1 MANTGSGKSGRK
13 STKSSKSGAGA
24 RRSAAAEI
32 ERLTAEKE
40 ASDDKVFALTH
51 RVATLE
57 GRERDLNELIIGHRE
72 RIAALQAERDALG
85 GQLESERR
93 ELAGLRDRERGL
105 SDELTKLSERSAALQ
120 AERETLGR
128 DLENEKGHS
137 ARFERRAGELDE
149 QLAGARDR
157 IAMLEGNREQLS
169 EELEGANQRSA
180 GLRAR
185 EAELEEEIAA
195 HKDRIAVLSDELEAE
210 RRRVGELDQRNSE
223 LASQLSGH
231 SERIA
236 ALEGGRDALHGELA
250 TARQQIAALH
260 EREREVHDRS
270 VTLHKQ
276 VARLE
281 AEGEMLNRALRE
293 ERTASSALQ
302 RQEVGVRPQLESARE
317 RIRALEAER
326 GELVK
331 TAERRERELE
341 ENVEAVQEKI
351 ARVKAHRDTLER
363 TLAKEQRSQAALEA
377 REAELASI
385 RLRIGEL
392 ETERDEL
399 AGRIGELEKERD
411 ELAGQLEGERQ
422 GLTEVRQR
430 EGALEKSL
438 AEVRER
444 EDELQRSIT
453 ESRNREDELQ
463 RSITESRNREAELR
477 ATVGGIREQV
487 STLEAQRNGLLAER
501 DALAAERDRLTTRL
515 DQLEGSRTYRIMR
528 FTWRVRK
535 RIRHPFQRQARPA
548 LAKPQKAAPK
558 KPAQLEK
565 PGAPAPPVPAAEAA
579 AEKPKLKPMPTP
591 AMRKPATPATP
602 AAAEADAPKP
612 EKAAEPQKVAEPEKV
627 GVPEAAPQPTAAPM
641 PQPPAAVTEL
651 DLERERWLAKAQA
664 PPADVRQLR
673 VAGVLDEM
681 SAACFGPD
689 CDLLRIDSEGW
700 AEALEAHEPHLLLVE
715 SAWQGNNGSWQYMV
729 ASYTHPDY
737 IGLPNLRSLIAWCRA
752 RDIPTV
758 FWNKEDPVHFERFK
772 EAAAL
777 FDYIFTSDANCIDRY
792 AALEREGTGPISALQ
807 FAAQP
812 RVHNPIGAP
821 VERSTLPVFAGA
833 YYRDR
838 HIDRQESLQM
848 LLDAAMPFGLEIYDR
863 RFGHEDKA
871 FGFPERFAERVKGA
885 LPYDEMIE
893 AYKTHRVFLNVNSVH
908 DSPTMFSRRVF
919 ELLSC
924 GTAVVSTESVGV
936 EQTLGDVVSIVE
948 TSNEATEALS
958 KLQDDE
964 YWRELTQR
972 GRRRVLGEHTYR
984 YRLAEVASTLG
995 FNVAA
1000 YTGEKVAA
1008 LALVDDVEQARR
1020 FRAVV
1025 GSISAQETR
1034 PAELLIGSH
1043 TSVAGDL
1050 QELQADGSEIRVRVV
1065 QQDPDSTR
1073 SQRYRELAALAA
1085 SPWLAIIHPAH
1096 SYGEHHITDLVLT
1109 TRFVDAD
1116 VIGNA
1121 SFETTDGSGAVDRS
1135 LEHRFVDSVHPHSV
1149 LVRRDLIARR
1159 GWPDD
1164 VGGTGASLSDWFRQG
1179 TRIYSGDAGNFR
1191 ADAALGLPGRAAAA
1205 GSERGPEG

>member
-1 MANTGSGKSGRK
+1 MANSGSGRSTGKGTRSRK
-13 STKSSKSGAGA
+13 TAGKGA
-24 RRSAAAEI
+24 RSAAAEV

-40 ASDDKVFALTH
+40 ASEDKAFSLTH

-72 RIAALQAERDALG
+72 RIAALQAERDALSG
-85 GQLESERR
+85 RLENVLQEADTLRQRERDLR
-93 ELAGLRDRERGL
+93 NELA
-105 SDELTKLSERSAALQ
+105 KLLARATSLE
-120 AERETLGR
+120 AERERTDR
-128 DLENEKGHS
+128 DLEAEKNRSGRLEQR
-137 ARFERRAGELDE
+137 AEEVERRADELDQ
-149 QLAGARDR
+149 QLGGARDR
-157 IAMLEGNREQLS
+157 IAALESSRDHLN
-169 EELEGANQRSA
+169 EELDSADQRSA
-180 GLRAR
+180 ELRQREADLTERIGAR
-185 EAELEEEIAA
+185 EA
-195 HKDRIAVLSDELEAE
+195 RIADLNVEVDEE
-210 RRRVGELDQRNSE
+210 RRRAGALEQKNAELSSRLE
-223 LASQLSGH
+223 GR

-236 ALEGGRDALHGELA
+236 DLEAGHQALKGELE
-250 TARQQIAALH
+250 TARREIVALY
-260 EREREVHDRS
+260 ERERDVQSRT
-270 VTLHKQ
+270 VTLHEQ

-281 AEGEMLNRALRE
+281 VEGDMVKRALRE
-293 ERTASSALQ
+293 ERTAHSTLQQREAAL
-302 RQEVGVRPQLESARE
+302 RPQLESARA
-317 RIRALEAER
+317 RIRVLEAQHAEVD
-326 GELVK
+326 EE
-331 TAERRERELE
+331 AERRERELRE
-341 ENVEAVQEKI
+341 GAAQRERDLREGHAERERNLRHGAERREQELQERLEAVQEQI
-351 ARVKAHRDTLER
+351 ARVKAHRETLER
-363 TLAKEQRSQAALEA
+363 TLTKEQGSRARLEK
-377 REAELASI
+377 REAELADA
-385 RLRIGEL
+385 RQRITTLEAERDGVAAELENERKSLGEL
-392 ETERDEL
+392 QERE
-399 AGRIGELEKERD
+399 GELQKE
-411 ELAGQLEGERQ
+411 
-422 GLTEVRQR
+422 LTAARRR
-430 EGALEKSL
+430 ES
-438 AEVRER
+438 
-444 EDELQRSIT
+444 ELQQDFEELGAR
-453 ESRNREDELQ
+453 ESELQ
-463 RSITESRNREAELR
+463 STINGL
-477 ATVGGIREQV
+477 REQV
-487 STLEAQRNGLLAER
+487 SVLEARRTNLEAGRADLE
-501 DALAAERDRLTTRL
+501 AERDRLATRL
-515 DQLEGSRTYRIMR
+515 EQLESSRTYRMAR

-535 RIRHPFQRQARPA
+535 RIRHPFQRRARPVLTSA
-548 LAKPQKAAPK
+548 AKPSKRK

-565 PGAPAPPVPAAEAA
+565 PGVSEGPAAAPASSE
-579 AEKPKLKPMPTP
+579 EPKLKPIPTP
-591 AMRKPATPATP
+591 AMRKRAKPAAEKPLKPAPEPEPEPATEPQPQPATP
-602 AAAEADAPKP
+602 
-612 EKAAEPQKVAEPEKV
+612 V
-627 GVPEAAPQPTAAPM
+627 
-641 PQPPAAVTEL
+641 VTEL
-651 DLERERWLAKAQA
+651 DLERERWLVKAQA

-700 AEALEAHEPHLLLVE
+700 AAALEAHEPHLLLVE

-737 IGLPNLRSLIAWCRA
+737 IGLPNLRSLIAWCRE

-821 VERSTLPVFAGA
+821 VERSTSPVFAGA

-838 HIDRQESLQM
+838 HIDRQKSLQT

-871 FGFPERFAERVKGA
+871 FGFPERFTERVRGG

-893 AYKTHRVFLNVNSVH
+893 AYKNHRVFLNVNSVH

-919 ELLSC
+919 ELLAC

-948 TSNEATEALS
+948 SSREATEALT
-958 KLQDDE
+958 KLQDE
-964 YWRELTQR
+964 GYWRELTQS

-984 YRLAEVASTLG
+984 HRLAEVAGALG

-1000 YTGEKVAA
+1000 YPGEEVAA
-1008 LALVDDVEQARR
+1008 LALVDDVDQARR

-1025 GSISAQETR
+1025 ASISAQETR

-1096 SYGEHHITDLVLT
+1096 TYGEHHITDLVLT
-1109 TRFVDAD
+1109 TRFVDSD
-1116 VIGNA
+1116 VIGSA

-1149 LVRRDLIARR
+1149 LVRRDLAARR

-1164 VGGTGASLSDWFRQG
+1164 VDGTGASLSDWFRQG